1 MLPPYPSHKE
11 GGGDKDMEILRI
23 GERKEGFY
31 FFLLSVLLRVH
42 VIEEGLGEQ
51 DGKTQAQEYT
61 FFANCMGQI

>member
-1 MLPPYPSHKE
+1 
-11 GGGDKDMEILRI
+11 MEILRV

-31 FFLLSVLLRVH
+31 FFLLSELLRVH

-51 DGKTQAQEYT
+51 DEKTQAQEYT